1 MAILSVGSLSKSF
14 GERTLFSGVSFS
26 VNEKEKIGFIGSNG
40 AGKTTLFRIIAGY
53 EDADEGTVTRASSL
67 RVGYMEQ
74 YALKSSKTTLYD
86 EVISVFDYIKKID
99 EDHKKVTKQIEL
111 GLSIPEYI
119 EKQHALSQQ
128 FEDMGGLTYE
138 SRTRSVLLGLGFAE
152 DDLTL
157 PVSSLSG
164 GEKTRA
170 ALAKL
175 LLSDCNL
182 LLLDEPTNHLD
193 MSAISYLEDYLASYK
208 GACIIISHDRYFL
221 DRVTRKTFDLDNKRI
236 TVFDG
241 SYSVYKEYKKNRLD
255 VMQKH
260 YENDMKEIRRIEGII
275 KQQRQWNREK
285 NIKTAE
291 SKQKMLDRKLAALE
305 NPENTAEKI
314 HMDFKTLRRSGNDC
328 LFVSD
333 LSKFFDGKC
342 LFKNVSL
349 NLHLGDMA
357 FLLGGN
363 GSGKS
368 TILNIINGRAQ
379 ADSGEIRFGA
389 KIDTAYYEQHFSD
402 LGEVNTVISEIRNK
416 YPQMTDTEIRNRL
429 AGFCFTGDDV
439 FKEISALS
447 GGERARLALLKLMLG
462 RPNMLFLDEPTNHL
476 DIASREALEEAL
488 LSYDGTALIVSHDRY
503 FINRIATKIYYL
515 SEDGAQEY
523 TGNYDYYLEKSAQK
537 CEIVQKHTAPK
548 GNADYERDKRARAEK
563 RKILKDIEK
572 TETEIAYA
580 ESLLGDLKTELQS
593 TGADY
598 ISAAELTDKIGR
610 EEEKLERL
618 FGQWEELNLKM
629 EKLMKTVGS

>member
-1 MAILSVGSLSKSF
+1 MAILSVGSVSKSF
-14 GERTLFSGVSFS
+14 GDRTLFSGVSFS

-53 EDADEGTVTRASSL
+53 EDADEGTVIRASSL
-67 RVGYMEQ
+67 SVGYMEQ

-99 EDHKKVTKQIEL
+99 EEHKKVTRQIEL

-119 EKQHALSQQ
+119 EKQHLLAEK

-138 SRTRSVLLGLGFAE
+138 SRTRSLLLGLGFAE
-152 DDLTL
+152 NDLSL

-193 MSAISYLEDYLASYK
+193 MDAISYLEDYLTSYK

-221 DRVTRKTFDLDNKRI
+221 DRVTQKTFDLDNKKI

-241 SYSVYKEYKKNRLD
+241 SYSTYKEYKISCFD

-291 SKQKMLDRKLAALE
+291 SKQKMLEKKLAAIE
-305 NPENTAEKI
+305 KPETASEKLI
-314 HMDFKTLRRSGNDC
+314 MDFKTSRRSGNDC

-333 LSKFFDGKC
+333 LSKSFDGKY

-368 TILNIINGRAQ
+368 TILNIINGRVQ

-389 KIDTAYYEQHFSD
+389 KLDIAYYEQHFSD
-402 LGEVNTVISEIRNK
+402 LSERNTVISEIRNK

-429 AGFCFTGDDV
+429 AGFHFTGDDV
-439 FKEISALS
+439 FKEISTLS

-476 DIASREALEEAL
+476 DIAAREALEEAL

-503 FINRIATKIYYL
+503 FINKIATKIYYL
-515 SEDGAQEY
+515 SEKGTCEY
-523 TGNYDYYLEKSAQK
+523 NGNYDYYLEKTTEK
-537 CEIVQKHTAPK
+537 RETVQKPAVSK
-548 GNADYERDKRARAEK
+548 GNADYEREKRDRAEK
-563 RKILKDIEK
+563 RKLIKDIEK
-572 TETEIAYA
+572 AEAEIADVETLLA
-580 ESLLGDLKTELQS
+580 ELKIELQS
-593 TGADY
+593 TGSDY
-598 ISAAELTDKIGR
+598 VSAAEITDRISR
-610 EEEKLERL
+610 EEERL
-618 FGQWEELNLKM
+618 ACLFEKWEELNLKIEAM
-629 EKLMKTVGS
+629 PFDYI